1 MKDRTQMTIGV
12 VGLVIIG
19 ALISDFHSH
28 IREHYMEL
36 NGESSVKARLA
47 EKKLERQC
55 KAMWPQMEEAYKL
68 CVENSKELPD

>member
-1 MKDRTQMTIGV
+1 MQDRTQMTIGV
-12 VGLVIIG
+12 IGLVIIG

-36 NGESSVKARLA
+36 NAESSVKARLA

-68 CVENSKELPD
+68 CVEDLKK

>member
-1 MKDRTQMTIGV
+1 MQDTTKMTIGV
-12 VGLVIIG
+12 FGLVVIG

-36 NGESSVKARLA
+36 NAESSVKARLA

-68 CVENSKELPD
+68 CVEEKK

>member
-1 MKDRTQMTIGV
+1 MQDRTQMTIGV
-12 VGLVIIG
+12 IGLVIIG

-68 CVENSKELPD
+68 CVEDLKK